1 MASNQLLDLIDG
13 INQDGRRIK
22 DLDPGYVKIDDRK
35 ISDFLKFVSD
45 FAGQVNFYNEKNEIE
60 GDWRD
65 FFTSDKN
72 ILILLITEFDLTSQ
86 LVQFEKLEA
95 QIHLA
100 SNDHEAL
107 EALRKLFVFLHNI
120 IQIFNLTC
128 KKLEYGNNFD
138 NISLELGSII
148 KGLSK
153 EISEIIAYNRQAEQR
168 FGEPFSF
175 LHPEEFIDLSIA
187 VPEIFVEAFEIKL
200 RIIPALEFIR
210 ETFFNLR
217 SKYHNFL
224 AVASFYYKDYDI
236 LNNEYPPHISL
247 CITFLKLFEHLVDQV
262 NTLSSEHLEFY
273 FKRVLQLQLKQA
285 KPDSVHIVFD
295 PSTYDR
301 VLLERGE
308 LLQAEVDSNMLYYSI
323 DEETVV
329 TKAKIKN
336 LKTLILDEHTQ
347 VISPN
352 HDDYDVKEI
361 EIYKALHLNIQASD
375 VLDQQSVLKSWPVL
389 GESQFELSDEDRT
402 MEDTEIGIILSS
414 PVLYQPEGNRSISL
428 IIYFEQTSFSQLLQ
442 YFKNYANVTGK
453 LLQAVSYELLSDVFI
468 ISYTSSM
475 AWEEVNS
482 YTVKIN
488 MLDRNLEIKFELSA
502 VDKGIDI
509 YNSQNHGE
517 NYDSEWPIIK
527 LILNYQ
533 STHNPFS
540 LFRKLLIERVT
551 ISANVKGSR
560 AIKLQNNIGNLS
572 PDNPFHPFGPQPVIG
587 SYLDIKN
594 TNIFNRYT
602 KDFSIKMDWIDL
614 PRVSG
619 GWKTYLKEYNANFSN
634 ESFKIKLS
642 GLSQG
647 KFKPP
652 LNLRQEFNL
661 FNSEKLD
668 FGSEILSEIT
678 EIRDIDLKRL
688 ELPNRP
694 RLNQES
700 SAQDN
705 NFTEGTVRLEFS
717 SPEESFGSKL
727 YPQIF
732 PETVMHNS
740 KRFSK
745 KRPLPNAPNIPVVRS
760 ITVDYTLEHSEVL
773 IKTVK
778 NEDSALKIIH
788 QYPFGYENIY
798 PESDKQPYNFIP
810 DFEFENNLYI
820 GIEDLYP
827 NQELSLL
834 FQFQESNFSDYVK
847 DPEPIVWS
855 YLYDNSW
862 VILDKGEVLCDHTNN
877 FINNGIVKITMPKN
891 MQNTNTKL
899 LPNLFWLRASSGG
912 QWNIKSKMIGV
923 YPHAVTATRVIDHAD
938 HVTDIKLSPNSIKA
952 FKNKIPGINGIN
964 QLFPSYGGMAAE
976 TTDQY
981 YLRISER
988 LRHKSRM
995 VTNRDIEES
1004 ILEEFPQLLMAKS
1017 ISPALSL
1024 EAHDNQFSRKI
1035 RVIIVPKAA
1044 NEVFFTDNQPKVNL
1058 ANLYKIK
1065 NFVKSGISSFVDI
1078 EIENPVY
1085 EKIKLIGKVKF
1096 NGKKSGESGY
1106 YKQKLEE
1113 DIRKYL
1119 CPWLYESSLSFKIGS
1134 QIYVTDLINYI
1145 KKQPYVEYLTGFSV
1159 LHFFNWRNELTGEIF
1174 SGMNDIGKNKMN
1186 YIRGTVPEA
1195 VLIPSDEHL
1204 FTIMEDEDY
1213 SEASEIGIGSL
1224 KISQELLINDSI
1236 ISPDTKET
1244 TDFKPNLEENEYIN
1258 LFISHNIK

>member
-1 MASNQLLDLIDG
+1 MANDQLLDLIDG
-13 INQDGRRIK
+13 ITQEERRIK
-22 DLDPGYVKIDDRK
+22 ALDPGYVKIDDRK
-35 ISDFLKFVSD
+35 ISDFLKFLSD
-45 FAGQVNFYNEKNEIE
+45 FAGQVNFYNEKDTIE

-86 LVQFEKLEA
+86 LIQFEKLET

-100 SNDHEAL
+100 SNDKEAL
-107 EALRKLFVFLHNI
+107 EALRSLFAFLHNI
-120 IQIFNLTC
+120 IKVFNSTC

-138 NISLELGSII
+138 KISVELGGII

-153 EISEIIAYNRQAEQR
+153 EISEIIAYNKQAELK
-168 FGEPFSF
+168 FGEPFAF
-175 LHPEEFIDLSIA
+175 LHPEELIDLSIA
-187 VPEIFVEAFEIKL
+187 VPEIFAEASEIKL
-200 RIIPALEFIR
+200 RIIPALGIIR
-210 ETFFNLR
+210 ETFSSLR

-224 AVASFYYKDYDI
+224 AVAAFYYKDYDI

-247 CITFLKLFEHLVDQV
+247 CITFLKLFNHLLDQINKLSAEHLD
-262 NTLSSEHLEFY
+262 FY

-295 PSTYDR
+295 PTTHDR
-301 VLLERGE
+301 VLLEKGE
-308 LLQAEVDSNMLYYSI
+308 LLQAEVDSNLLFYAINEDMA
-323 DEETVV
+323 V
-329 TKAKIKN
+329 TKARIQE
-336 LKTLILDEHTQ
+336 LRTLILDEHTQ

-352 HDDYDVKEI
+352 HDYHDVKEI
-361 EIYKALHLNIQASD
+361 ELYKASHKNIQASRFFT
-375 VLDQQSVLKSWPVL
+375 QQSGLKSWSVL

-414 PVLYQPEGNRSISL
+414 PVLYQIEGQRSISL

-453 LLQAVSYELLSDVFI
+453 LLQTVSYELLSDAFI
-468 ISYTSSM
+468 ISFTSTTS
-475 AWEEVNS
+475 WEEVKW
-482 YTVKIN
+482 YTVKLN
-488 MLDRNLEIKFELSA
+488 LSERNFEIKFELSP

-509 YNSQNHGE
+509 YSAQVHGE
-517 NYDSEWPIIK
+517 NYESEWPIIK
-527 LILNYQ
+527 LILNNY

-540 LFRKLLIERVT
+540 FFRKLLIERVT
-551 ISANVKGSR
+551 ISANVNGSR

-572 PDNPFHPFGPQPVIG
+572 SDNPFHPFGPQPVIG

-602 KDFSIKMDWIDL
+602 KDFRIKMEWIDL

-619 GWKTYLKEYNANFSN
+619 GWEKYLKEYHANFTN
-634 ESFKIKLS
+634 DSFKIKLS

-652 LNLRQEFNL
+652 LPKRQEFNL
-661 FNSEKLD
+661 FSVDKGD
-668 FGSEILSEIT
+668 FGSEMLSELT

-694 RLNQES
+694 LLNKEDII
-700 SAQDN
+700 QDA
-705 NFTEGTVRLEFS
+705 NFTEGAIRLEFS
-717 SPEESFGSKL
+717 SPEEAFGSRL

-732 PETVMHNS
+732 PETVLHNS

-745 KRPLPNAPNIPVVRS
+745 KRPIPNPPNVPVVRS

-773 IKTVK
+773 IKTAK

-834 FQFQESNFSDYVK
+834 FQFQEANFSDYAK
-847 DPEPIVWS
+847 EPEPIIWS
-855 YLYDNSW
+855 YLYENQW
-862 VILDKGEVLCDHTNN
+862 IILDKGEVLYDNTNN
-877 FINNGIVKITMPKN
+877 FINTGIVKIKMPEDV
-891 MQNTNTKL
+891 QNGNTRI
-899 LPNLFWLRASSGG
+899 LPNLYWLRASSGG
-912 QWNIKSKMIGV
+912 KWNVRSKMIGV
-923 YPHAVTATRVIDHAD
+923 YPHALTASRVIDSTTR
-938 HVTDIKLSPNSIKA
+938 VSEIKLPPNSIKA
-952 FKNKIPGINGIN
+952 FKNKITGINGVN
-964 QLFPSYGGMAAE
+964 QLFPSFGGMPAE

-1017 ISPALSL
+1017 ISPELSF
-1024 EAHDNQFSRKI
+1024 DNNNNQGSRKI
-1035 RVIIVPKAA
+1035 RVIIVPKED
-1044 NEVFFTDNQPKVNL
+1044 NEVFFTDNQPRVTL

-1096 NGKKSGESGY
+1096 SGKQSGEVGY
-1106 YKQKLEE
+1106 YMQKLND
-1113 DIRKYL
+1113 DIRRYL
-1119 CPWLYESSLSFKIGS
+1119 CPWLYESSSSFKIGS
-1134 QIYVTDLINYI
+1134 QIYISDLMNYI
-1145 KKQPYVEYLTGFSV
+1145 KKQTYIEYLTGFSV
-1159 LHFFNWRNELTGEIF
+1159 LHFFNWQNEITGETL
-1174 SGMNDIGKNKMN
+1174 SGMNDLGKNKMN
-1186 YIRGTVPEA
+1186 FIRGSIPEA
-1195 VLIPSDEHL
+1195 VLIPSDEHM
-1204 FTIMEDEDY
+1204 FTVMEEAEY
-1213 SEASEIGIGSL
+1213 SDPLEIGIGSL
-1224 KISQELLINDSI
+1224 KISQELIVYDNILSANSKESEDSV
-1236 ISPDTKET
+1236 
-1244 TDFKPNLEENEYIN
+1244 PNLDENEYIN